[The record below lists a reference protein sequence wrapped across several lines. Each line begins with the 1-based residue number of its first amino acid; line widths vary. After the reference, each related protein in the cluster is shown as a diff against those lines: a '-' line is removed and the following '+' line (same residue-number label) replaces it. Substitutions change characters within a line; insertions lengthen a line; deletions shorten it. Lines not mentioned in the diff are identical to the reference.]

1 MSTDALVRDLAAL
14 VTAGGNHPTTI
25 KGASRPTASASPKG
39 WDPGVK
45 YESNRMVVTS
55 TGREENV
62 QGDPA
67 AWRAIV
73 AELGLEVPH
82 GYVVR
87 LAEAKYDPAAWHRDT
102 EFIQYP
108 DGVGGEASEDAPQA
122 EDGTGPARKSP
133 WTKAP
138 AVTRPVW
145 RYRFVVEPDNGQMH
159 TDDVDRIFAE
169 TMRLRAK
176 KRPAVAD
183 GAVRRAV
190 NVVYADPQAG
200 KVAVLGGTDA
210 LVARL
215 GDSFD
220 LLTDHLR
227 DLKKVGRAPTEATWI
242 DAGDTCEG
250 FNNIAAQKY
259 QNDLTM
265 TQQVR
270 FSRRAQ
276 LHGLGFLAD
285 RFNTVK
291 AVTCGSN
298 HTQLR
303 EGKDAIGPA
312 DNDWGIEVMSQIQDA
327 FAQNPDA
334 RGHVQFGYPH
344 QWRDTLSIDS
354 GGLLIGLAHGH
365 QFKSGTDK
373 GVADWWKGQTFG
385 EQPVARARVLV
396 TGHFHHFASR
406 EMGNG
411 RLWVQ
416 APTIDNGSDWFT
428 QISGEVSYPGLM
440 VFSTTE
446 NGWDDLRIL
455 RADGEG
461 WEAA

>member
-1 MSTDALVRDLAAL
+1 MSAGTEELLRDLTALVAP
-14 VTAGGNHPTTI
+14 GGAHGTTI
-25 KGASRPTASASPKG
+25 KGASRPSSSPDPKG
-39 WDPGVK
+39 WEPGVK

-55 TGREENV
+55 TGQEANV

-67 AWRAIV
+67 AWRQIV
-73 AELGLEVPH
+73 AQLGLEVPH

-102 EFIQYP
+102 EFTEWP
-108 DGVGGEASEDAPQA
+108 DADERAASDKP
-122 EDGTGPARKSP
+122 TSRY
-133 WTKAP
+133 TKAP

-145 RYRFVVEPDNGQMH
+145 RYRFVVEPDSGQMH
-159 TDDVDRIFAE
+159 LDDVDRIFAE
-169 TMRLRAK
+169 TMKARPK
-176 KRPAVAD
+176 KRPAVPPD
-183 GAVRRAV
+183 AVRRAV

-200 KVAVLGGTDA
+200 KVALLGGSEA

-215 GDSFD
+215 ADSFD
-220 LLTDHLR
+220 LLTDYVR

-250 FNNIAAQKY
+250 FNNTPAQKY

-276 LHGLGFLAD
+276 LHGLNFLAD
-285 RFNTVK
+285 RFDTVK

-298 HTQLR
+298 HNQLR
-303 EGKDAIGPA
+303 EGKDAIGPP

-327 FAQNPDA
+327 FAQNTDA

-354 GGLLIGLAHGH
+354 GGLLLGLVHGH

-396 TGHFHHFASR
+396 SGHFHHFAAR

-428 QISGEVSYPGLM
+428 QISGEVSSPGLM
-440 VFSTTE
+440 VFTTTE
-446 NGWDDLRIL
+446 HGWDDLRIL

-461 WEAA
+461 WDPA